1 MTGGDERP
9 VYSPGM
15 EPTPVMRQYHELK
28 ARHPDALLFFQLGD
42 FYETFYD
49 DAETVSRELEIV
61 LTSRDGVP
69 MAGVPV
75 RKAEL
80 YVQKLL
86 RRGYKV
92 ALGPQLERPAKGK
105 SLLKRAV
112 IRVLTPGTVL
122 EEGALE
128 AGADAFLAAL
138 WPEGDQVGMAWA
150 EAASGEFWAD
160 EVPLGEL
167 PTLAGRISAAEWL
180 LPEGWTSPV
189 PLPGVSTPRPEA
201 EFALEELERRFPG
214 ALPGLP
220 LARRAAGALLGYLKV
235 TVGELSHLRPPAPW
249 GEALAL
255 DPFTVRSLELLAP
268 LRPEGGATLLS
279 VLDRT
284 RTPMGR
290 RLLRR
295 WVLAPLVR
303 REAIEGRLDAVE
315 ALLRSGLPERLSGL
329 SRCGDLPRLLGRAA
343 MGNLSPADLL
353 ALARSLEAAA
363 EARGALAELPP
374 PLPEALARISRALEL
389 APADLGTDLRRAL
402 ADPPPPALGEGPL
415 IRSGYDASL
424 DARRAEAEGGR
435 GEIAALEGEERAR
448 TGIPTLKVGYNRVFG
463 YYFEVT
469 RPHLGKVPSDW
480 RRRQSLTGGERFTSD
495 ALAAR
500 ADRLAALE
508 EAIAEREREIFDSLR
523 ARVEASLGALRGVGE
538 ALAELDALASLA
550 EVARR
555 RGYTRPRFTDGSLR
569 IAEGRHPMVET
580 VTRFVPNDLH
590 LPPGAHL
597 AVVTG
602 PNMAG
607 KSVFLRQTAL
617 IALLAQM
624 GSFVPAKEAELP
636 IFDRIYTRVGAS
648 DALTGGLSTF
658 MAEMTEAAGILRGA
672 TPRSLVI
679 LDELG
684 RGTSTHDG
692 MALAWGVARYLAERV
707 GCTTLFATHYRE
719 LAHLAEEVP
728 GVVNLHAAAREW
740 KGEVVFLYR
749 ILPGV
754 AERSYGV
761 HVAKLA
767 QVPEEVLREAE
778 RVLKRADTEPPP
790 PRPEQIPL
798 FPSEPP
804 ALQLLREVDPDR
816 LTPLEALDLLYRLK
830 REL

>member
-1 MTGGDERP
+1 
-9 VYSPGM
+9 M

-28 ARHPDALLFFQLGD
+28 AHHPDALLFFQLGD
-42 FYETFYD
+42 FYETFYE

-80 YVQKLL
+80 YIQKLL

-92 ALGPQLERPAKGK
+92 ALGPQLERPGKGK
-105 SLLKRAV
+105 TLLKRAV
-112 IRVLTPGTVL
+112 VRVLTPGTVL
-122 EEGALE
+122 EDGALE
-128 AGADAFLAAL
+128 AGADVFLAAL
-138 WPEGDQVGMAWA
+138 WPEGDRAGVAWA

-167 PTLAGRISAAEWL
+167 STLAGRISAAEWL
-180 LPEGWTSPV
+180 LPEGWTSPG
-189 PLPGVSTPRPEA
+189 PLPGVSTPRPPG
-201 EFALEELERRFPG
+201 EFAAEELERRFPE
-214 ALPGLP
+214 ALSGLP
-220 LARRAAGALLGYLKV
+220 LARRAAGALLGYLKA
-235 TVGELSHLRPPAPW
+235 TVGELPHLRPPAPW

-268 LRPEGGATLLS
+268 LRPEGGVTLLS

-315 ALLRSGLPERLSGL
+315 ALLRSGLSERLSVL
-329 SRCGDLPRLLGRAA
+329 SRCGDLPRLLGRAT
-343 MGNLSPADLL
+343 MGNLSPTDLL

-363 EARGALAELPP
+363 EARVALADLPP
-374 PLPEALARISRALEL
+374 PLPEALARIARALEL
-389 APADLGTDLRRAL
+389 APTDLGADLRRAL
-402 ADPPPPALGEGPL
+402 ADPPPPAPGEGPL
-415 IRSGYDASL
+415 IRSGYDPAL
-424 DARRAEAEGGR
+424 DARRTEAEGVR

-448 TGIPTLKVGYNRVFG
+448 TGIPSLKVGYNRVFG

-469 RPHLGKVPSDW
+469 RPHLGKVPPDW

-495 ALAAR
+495 ALAAK

-508 EAIAEREREIFDSLR
+508 EAIGEREREIFASLC
-523 ARVEASLGALRGVGE
+523 ARVEASLGVLRGVGE

-555 RGYTRPRFTDGSLR
+555 RGYSRPRFTGGPLR

-590 LPPGAHL
+590 LPPGARL

-719 LAHLAEEVP
+719 LARLAEEVP

-767 QVPEEVLREAE
+767 QVPEEVLQEAE
-778 RVLKRADTEPPP
+778 RVLRRADAAVPP
-790 PRPEQIPL
+790 PRPEQLPL
-798 FPSEPP
+798 FSAEPP
-804 ALQLLREVDPDR
+804 ALQLLREADPDR

>member
-1 MTGGDERP
+1 
-9 VYSPGM
+9 M
-15 EPTPVMRQYHELK
+15 ELTPVMRQYHDLK

-80 YVQKLL
+80 YIQKLL

-92 ALGPQLERPAKGK
+92 ALGPQLERPGKGK
-105 SLLKRAV
+105 SLLRRAV
-112 IRVLTPGTVL
+112 VRVLTPGTVL

-128 AGADAFLAAL
+128 PGSDAFLASL
-138 WPEGDQVGMAWA
+138 WPEGDRVGVAWA

-167 PTLAGRISAAEWL
+167 PALAARLGAAEWL
-180 LPEGWTSPV
+180 LPEGWPPPV
-189 PLPGVSTPRPEA
+189 PLPGASTPRPVG
-201 EFALEELERRFPG
+201 EFAAEALDQRFPG
-214 ALPGLP
+214 ALLAYP
-220 LARRAAGALLGYLKV
+220 LARRAAGAVLGYLTA
-235 TVGELSHLRPPAPW
+235 TVGELAHLQPPTVG
-249 GEALAL
+249 GEVLVL
-255 DPFTVRSLELLAP
+255 DPFTVRSLELVAP
-268 LRPEGGATLLS
+268 IRPEGGVTLLS

-303 REAIEGRLDAVE
+303 REAIEERLDAVD
-315 ALLRSGLPERLSGL
+315 ALLRSGLAERLEWA
-329 SRCGDLPRLLGRAA
+329 RCGDLPRLLGRAA
-343 MGNLSPADLL
+343 TGSLSPGDLL
-353 ALARSLEAAA
+353 ALARSLEVS
-363 EARGALAELPP
+363 EKTRQALLELPP
-374 PLPEALARISRALEL
+374 PIPELLVRISRALEA
-389 APADLGTDLRRAL
+389 APVDLGADLRRAL
-402 ADPPPPALGEGPL
+402 VDPPPLALGEGPV
-415 IRSGYDASL
+415 IASGYDPVL
-424 DARRAEAEGGR
+424 DSRREEAEGVR
-435 GEIAALEGEERAR
+435 GEIAGLEGEERAR
-448 TGIPTLKVGYNRVFG
+448 TGIPSLKVGYNRVFG

-469 RPHLGKVPSDW
+469 RAHLGKVPPDW

-495 ALAAR
+495 VLAAK

-508 EAIAEREREIFDSLR
+508 EAITEREREIFSSLCD
-523 ARVEASLGALRGVGE
+523 RVAAALGALRGVGE

-555 RGYTRPRFTDGSLR
+555 RGYTRPRFTDGPLR

-590 LPPGAHL
+590 LVPGVHL

-636 IFDRIYTRVGAS
+636 IFDRIYARVGAS

-672 TPRSLVI
+672 TRRSLVI

-692 MALAWGVARYLAERV
+692 MALAWAIARYLAERV

-719 LAHLAEEVP
+719 LARLADEVP

-761 HVAKLA
+761 HVARLA
-767 QVPEEVLREAE
+767 QLPEEVLREAE
-778 RVLKRADTEPPP
+778 RILRGADAPPVP
-790 PRPEQIPL
+790 ARPEQLPL
-798 FPSEPP
+798 FSSEPA
-804 ALQLLREVDPDR
+804 ALQLLREMDPDR

-830 REL
+830 RELGKTREAAS

>member
-1 MTGGDERP
+1 
-9 VYSPGM
+9 M
-15 EPTPVMRQYHELK
+15 ELTPVMRQYHELK

-49 DAETVSRELEIV
+49 DAEVVARELEIV

-75 RKAEL
+75 RKADL
-80 YVQKLL
+80 YIQKLL

-92 ALGPQLERPAKGK
+92 AVGPQLERPGKGK
-105 SLLKRAV
+105 DLLKRDV
-112 IRVLTPGTVL
+112 VRVLTPGTVL

-128 AGADAFLAAL
+128 AGADAFLASL
-138 WPEGDQVGMAWA
+138 WPEGDRVGVAWA
-150 EAASGEFWAD
+150 EAASGEFWGE
-160 EVPLGEL
+160 EVSVVEL
-167 PTLAGRISAAEWL
+167 PTLAGRLSAAEWL
-180 LPEGWTSPV
+180 LPEGWSAPG
-189 PLPGVSTPRPEA
+189 PLPGVSTPRPRA
-201 EFALEELERRFPG
+201 EFADEALEKRFPG
-214 ALPGLP
+214 ALGELP
-220 LARRAAGALLGYLKV
+220 LARRAAGALLRYLAA
-235 TVGELSHLRPPAPW
+235 TAGELPHLRPPTPW
-249 GEALAL
+249 GESLAL

-268 LRPEGGATLLS
+268 LRPEGGVTLLS

-295 WVLAPLVR
+295 WLLAPLVR
-303 REAIEGRLDAVE
+303 RAAIEARLDAVE
-315 ALLRSGLPERLSGL
+315 LLLRSGLPERLSAL

-343 MGNLSPADLL
+343 TGSLSPADLL

-363 EARGALAELPP
+363 EARAALAELPP
-374 PLPEALARISRALEL
+374 PLPEALVRVGRALEA
-389 APADLGTDLRRAL
+389 APADLGADLRRAL
-402 ADPPPPALGEGPL
+402 VDPPAPDEGPL
-415 IRSGYDASL
+415 IRPGYDPAL
-424 DARRAEAEGGR
+424 DAARAEAEAVR
-435 GEIAALEGEERAR
+435 AEIAVLEGEERAR
-448 TGIPTLKVGYNRVFG
+448 TGIPSLKVGYNRVFG

-480 RRRQSLTGGERFTSD
+480 RRRQSLTGGERFTTD
-495 ALAAR
+495 ALEAK

-508 EAIAEREREIFDSLR
+508 EAIAEREREIFAALCRRVGEALGRLR
-523 ARVEASLGALRGVGE
+523 AVGE

-555 RGYTRPRFTDGSLR
+555 GGYTRPRFTDGPLR
-569 IAEGRHPMVET
+569 IVEGRHPMVET

-590 LPPGAHL
+590 LPPGVHL

-636 IFDRIYTRVGAS
+636 VFDRIYTRVGAS

-672 TPRSLVI
+672 TRRSLVV

-692 MALAWGVARYLAERV
+692 MALAWAVARYLAERV

-719 LAHLAEEVP
+719 LARLADEVP

-740 KGEVVFLYR
+740 KGELVFLYR

-761 HVAKLA
+761 HVARLA
-767 QVPEEVLREAE
+767 QVPAEVLHEAE
-778 RVLKRADTEPPP
+778 RILKTVDLPSPAPRA
-790 PRPEQIPL
+790 EQLPL
-798 FPSEPP
+798 FNSEPP
-804 ALQLLREVDPDR
+804 ALAILREVDPDR

-830 REL
+830 RELG